1 MSENEENSLGELP
14 RDIENGLR
22 NIDEIYELDANE
34 RLFLYLKWMYDTKYI
49 TTDDFKNIVE
59 KYKEKKCLIKWKCE
73 HEELLKEIGEKSNVY
88 VWFHRKTADMLRRR
102 DNIYIYSIIIL
113 NTITSMFTLIGT
125 SYDEYIDPKLIA
137 LISGGVNL
145 STGLITAIYKKINMG
160 GTVDSHLFALNMFTR
175 LSHSISSQLAI
186 SPEEREPM
194 PKYLKDKLSEYEN
207 LILESPVIPEHII
220 KTFLKFFDN
229 LPVNIPNEISGG
241 INNINVFTRQNE
253 EDISEIISEASNK
266 LRRGKRIAES
276 KNWLNK
282 EDNLETLDTL
292 FKKLDKRSN
301 LNSNNN
307 QVNINNSI
315 LMKVKDTDEELES
328 SIIIQ
333 KYIRGY
339 LARKNTGIIYNNYN

>member
-1 MSENEENSLGELP
+1 MSENSENSLTELP
-14 RDIENGLR
+14 ADIENGLR

-73 HEELLKEIGEKSNVY
+73 HEELLKEIGEKCNVY

-125 SYDEYIDPKLIA
+125 SYDELIDPKLIA

-145 STGLITAIYKKINMG
+145 STGLVTAIYKKINMG
-160 GTVDSHLFALNMFTR
+160 GTVDSHLFALNMFTK

-207 LILESPVIPEHII
+207 LILESPVIPENIR

-241 INNINVFTRQNE
+241 INKINVFTRQNE

-266 LRRGKRIAES
+266 LRRGRINS
-276 KNWLNK
+276 KNWSNK
-282 EDNLETLDTL
+282 DINKQDNLETLDTL
-292 FKKLDKRSN
+292 FEKLDKRSN
-301 LNSNNN
+301 LNNKN
-307 QVNINNSI
+307 QVDINNSI
-315 LMKVKDTDEELES
+315 LMKVKDTDKEIES

-339 LARKNTGIIYNNYN
+339 LARKKYRN